1 MCYELWTK
9 ARDPCQ
15 RRWAPIRQPGT
26 LARLARGLTWLND
39 RGFHRNSVTF
49 KGKVGRRSG
58 DSIALPSG
66 QGSHSSPP
74 RATTVREGPH
84 PVKSYPTDHIRNV
97 LVVGHGGAGKTSLVE
112 ALLYATGAINR
123 VGRVEDG
130 TTVTD
135 FEPEEN
141 RKHISAS
148 LAVAPVEHVG
158 YKVNLLDAPGYA
170 DFIGDVRTALPAAD
184 AVLFVVSA
192 VDGVET
198 QTEVVWTMGEEH
210 ELHGLVGL
218 LSNRAFEYDANGD
231 RKEGGVPEE
240 QAIAA
245 EDLRAQLIE
254 AVIQESEDEEL
265 MDRYLGGETIAPAD
279 LIPDLEKAVAAGR
292 LFPVL
297 SGAATKGI
305 GTNELLE
312 VLTQAFPSPTGRPPF
327 QVNVPGTDQ
336 TVTRTADPDAPLA
349 AYVFK
354 TISDPYVGRMNLFRV
369 VSGTFVPDTTVLNS
383 TKGKDERVGHLLT
396 VRGKSQEPVDKLPAG
411 DIGAVAKL
419 TETSTGDTL
428 CAKDDPV
435 VLPAPSMPDPLLPIA
450 IAPKSR
456 GDEEKLSSGLARL
469 DAEDLTLRVERNV
482 ETHQTLLWGMGEN
495 HIEVTLE
502 RLKRKFGVE
511 VNQVP
516 LRLPYKE
523 TFKSTVKGLGRHVK
537 QTGGHGQYAIA
548 NIEVQPLPRGE
559 GFQYEDKI
567 FGGAIPNQ
575 FIPSVE
581 KGVRKAMEDGLVA
594 GYPVVD
600 IKVRLYDGK
609 FHSVDS
615 SDMAFQLAGQQ
626 ALKEAASQAQIV
638 LLEPILELEVL
649 IPDEYVGDVLGDLS
663 SRRGRVVGTDPVG
676 TGRTLVRATVP
687 EAEVIRY
694 AIDLRSMTRGKGS
707 FARRFSHYEELPS
720 NLAAKVA
727 EEAKAGDQ
735 K

>member
-1 MCYELWTK
+1 
-9 ARDPCQ
+9 
-15 RRWAPIRQPGT
+15 
-26 LARLARGLTWLND
+26 
-39 RGFHRNSVTF
+39 
-49 KGKVGRRSG
+49 
-58 DSIALPSG
+58 
-66 QGSHSSPP
+66 
-74 RATTVREGPH
+74 
-84 PVKSYPTDHIRNV
+84 
-97 LVVGHGGAGKTSLVE
+97 
-112 ALLYATGAINR
+112 
-123 VGRVEDG
+123 
-130 TTVTD
+130 VTD

-148 LAVAPVEHVG
+148 LAVAPVEHEG

-198 QTEVVWTMGEEH
+198 QTEVVWTMAEELGLPRAFFINKLDRERASFQRTLESIQATFGKGCPPLYLPMGEEH
-210 ELHGLVGL
+210 EFGGLVGL
-218 LSNRAFEYDANGD
+218 LSNRAFAYDSGGS
-231 RKEGGVPEE
+231 RTEGEVPAELAAE
-240 QAIAA
+240 A
-245 EDLRAQLIE
+245 EDLRSQLIE
-254 AVIQESEDEEL
+254 TVIQESEDEEL
-265 MDRYLGGETIAPAD
+265 MDRYLGGEPIAPTD
-279 LIPDLEKAVAAGR
+279 LIPDLEMAVAAGR

-297 SGAATKGI
+297 SGAATRGI

-312 VLTQAFPSPTGRPPF
+312 VLTQAFPSPAGRPPF
-327 QVNVPGTDQ
+327 QATVPGTDR
-336 TVTRTADPDAPLA
+336 TVERSADPDAPLA

-354 TISDPYVGRMNLFRV
+354 TLSDPYVGRLNLFRV
-369 VSGTFVPDTTVLNS
+369 VSGTFQPDSTVLNS
-383 TKGKDERVGHLLT
+383 TKGKDERIGHLL
-396 VRGKSQEPVDKLPAG
+396 VLRGKNQEPVDMLPAG

-419 TETSTGDTL
+419 ADTATGDTL

-450 IAPKSR
+450 IAPRSR

-482 ETHQTLLWGMGEN
+482 ETHQTVLWGMGEN

-511 VNQVP
+511 VNTVP

-523 TFKSTVKGLGRHVK
+523 TFKSPAKGLGRHVK

-548 NIEVQPLPRGE
+548 NIEVLPTARGE

-581 KGVRKAMEDGLVA
+581 KGVRRAMEDGLVA

-600 IKVRLYDGK
+600 IKVVLYDGK

-615 SDMAFQLAGQQ
+615 SDMAFQLAGQL
-626 ALKEAASQAQIV
+626 ALKEAAAAAQLA
-638 LLEPILELEVL
+638 LLEPILEIEVL
-649 IPDEYVGDVLGDLS
+649 VPDEYVGDVLGDLS

-687 EAEVIRY
+687 EAEVVRY

-720 NLAAKVA
+720 NLAARIA
-727 EEAKAGDQ
+727 EEAKAE

>member
-1 MCYELWTK
+1 ML
-9 ARDPCQ
+9 
-15 RRWAPIRQPGT
+15 
-26 LARLARGLTWLND
+26 
-39 RGFHRNSVTF
+39 F
-49 KGKVGRRSG
+49 
-58 DSIALPSG
+58 
-66 QGSHSSPP
+66 
-74 RATTVREGPH
+74 
-84 PVKSYPTDHIRNV
+84 
-97 LVVGHGGAGKTSLVE
+97 
-112 ALLYATGAINR
+112 ATGAINR
-123 VGRVEDG
+123 IGRIEDG
-130 TTVTD
+130 STVTD

-141 RKHISAS
+141 RKHISVS
-148 LAVAPVEHVG
+148 LAVAPVEHDG
-158 YKVNLLDAPGYA
+158 FKVNLLDAPGYA

-198 QTEVVWTMGEEH
+198 QTEVVWTMAEELGLPRAFFINKLDRERASFQRTLESIQANFGKGCPPLYLPMGEEH
-210 ELHGLVGL
+210 QLHGLVGL
-218 LSNRAFEYDANGD
+218 LSNRAFEYGAD
-231 RKEGGVPEE
+231 RSPEAGAATEGEVPAEYAE
-240 QAIAA
+240 AA
-245 EDLRAQLIE
+245 EELRSQLIE
-254 AVIQESEDEEL
+254 AVIQEAEDEDL
-265 MDRYLGGETIAPAD
+265 MDRYLGGEPIAPTD

-305 GTNELLE
+305 GTSELLE
-312 VLTQAFPSPTGRPPF
+312 VFTQAFPSPATRRF
-327 QVNVPGTDQ
+327 EAKVPGSDQ
-336 TVTRTADPDAPLA
+336 TVTRTADPKAPLA

-354 TISDPYVGRMNLFRV
+354 TLSDPYVGRMNLFRV
-369 VSGTFVPDTTVLNS
+369 VSGTFSPDTIVLNS
-383 TKGKDERVGHLLT
+383 TKGKDERIGHLLT
-396 VRGKSQEPVDKLPAG
+396 VRGKAQEPADELPPG

-419 TETSTGDTL
+419 TETATGDTL
-428 CAKDDPV
+428 CSRDDPV

-469 DAEDLTLRVERNV
+469 DAEDLTLRVDRNV

-511 VNQVP
+511 VNTVP

-523 TFKSTVKGLGRHVK
+523 TFKGAVKGLGRHVK

-548 NIEVQPLPRGE
+548 HIEVQPLPRGE

-581 KGVRKAMEDGLVA
+581 KGVRKAMEDGLTA

-600 IKVRLYDGK
+600 IKVVLFDGK

-626 ALKEAASQAQIV
+626 ALKEAAAQAQIV
-638 LLEPILELEVL
+638 LLEPILDLEVL

-720 NLAAKVA
+720 NLVNRVV
-727 EEAKAGDQ
+727 EEAKAES

>member
-49 KGKVGRRSG
+49 KGKVDGRSG

-148 LAVAPVEHVG
+148 LAVAPVEHDG

-198 QTEVVWTMGEEH
+198 QTEVVWTMAEELGLPRAFFINKLDRERASFQQTLEAIQRTFGKGCPPLYLPIGQEH
-210 ELHGLVGL
+210 DFHGLVGL
-218 LSNRAFEYDANGD
+218 LSNRAFEYKPDGSHN
-231 RKEGGVPEE
+231 EG
-240 QAIAA
+240 
-245 EDLRAQLIE
+245 
-254 AVIQESEDEEL
+254 
-265 MDRYLGGETIAPAD
+265 
-279 LIPDLEKAVAAGR
+279 K
-292 LFPVL
+292 
-297 SGAATKGI
+297 
-305 GTNELLE
+305 
-312 VLTQAFPSPTGRPPF
+312 
-327 QVNVPGTDQ
+327 VPGSDR
-336 TVTRTADPDAPLA
+336 TVTRTADPDGPLA

-354 TISDPYVGRMNLFRV
+354 TVSDPYVGRMNLFRV
-369 VSGTFVPDTTVLNS
+369 VSGTLLPDSTVLNA
-383 TKGKDERVGHLLT
+383 TKGRDERVGHLLV
-396 VRGKSQEPVDKLPAG
+396 VRGKSQEPAERLVAG

-419 TETSTGDTL
+419 SDTTTGDTL
-428 CAKDDPV
+428 CSRDDPV

-456 GDEEKLSSGLARL
+456 GDEEKLSGGLARL
-469 DAEDLTLRVERNV
+469 EAEDLTLKLERNV
-482 ETHQTLLWGMGEN
+482 ETRQTILWGMGEN
-495 HIEVTLE
+495 HVDISLE
-502 RLKRKFGVE
+502 RLKRKSGVE
-511 VNQVP
+511 VNQIP

-523 TFKSTVKGLGRHVK
+523 TFKGPVKAMGRHVK
-537 QTGGHGQYAIA
+537 QTGGHGQYGIA
-548 NIEVQPLPRGE
+548 HIEVQPLPRGS
-559 GFQYEDKI
+559 GFEFDDKI
-567 FGGAIPNQ
+567 YGGSVPNQ

-581 KGVRKAMEDGLVA
+581 KGVRKAMDDGLIA

-600 IKVRLYDGK
+600 GKV
-609 FHSVDS
+609 
-615 SDMAFQLAGQQ
+615 
-626 ALKEAASQAQIV
+626 V
-638 LLEPILELEVL
+638 L
-649 IPDEYVGDVLGDLS
+649 
-663 SRRGRVVGTDPVG
+663 
-676 TGRTLVRATVP
+676 
-687 EAEVIRY
+687 
-694 AIDLRSMTRGKGS
+694 
-707 FARRFSHYEELPS
+707 
-720 NLAAKVA
+720 
-727 EEAKAGDQ
+727 
-735 K
+735 